1 MSNKIRE
8 YAEYFVEGM
17 DDISEAMDQFPIKA
31 KTGMKIGVVLGM
43 NPVTGP
49 ILGGLAAGAVATYG
63 ASRVVKMILEKQN
76 KPNMVIL

>member
-1 MSNKIRE
+1 MSSKVRE

-17 DDISEAMDQFPIKA
+17 DDISETLDQVPIKG
-31 KTGMKIGVVLGM
+31 KTGMKIGLVLGM

-63 ASRVVKMILEKQN
+63 ASRVVKKILEKTE
-76 KPNMVIL
+76 